1 MKKCILLMLFSFI
14 LISSACSHSEE
25 DTRGFSGVIGEGKN
39 FGYAYIEIKEQNKNS
54 WKVSYKG
61 DISIIE
67 ERAANKDDLVNY
79 RNAVNDSELVLA
91 KLLTSVAYF
100 LIVSITSLIL
110 YKKNRK
116 MLKKAGVIIT
126 ILAGIAVHIAF
137 NASVELS
144 RLLQD
149 AKYCYLILTI

>member
-1 MKKCILLMLFSFI
+1 MLFSFI

-25 DTRGFSGVIGEGKN
+25 DTQGFSGVISEGKN
-39 FGYAYIEIKEQNKNS
+39 FGYAYIVIKEQNKKS

-67 ERAANKDDLVNY
+67 ERAANKEDLVNY
-79 RNAVNDSELVLA
+79 RNAVNDGELVLA
-91 KLLTSVAYF
+91 KLIISVTYF
-100 LIVSITSLIL
+100 LIVSLTSLIL

-116 MLKKAGVIIT
+116 MLKEAGVIIT
-126 ILAGIAVHIAF
+126 ILAAIAVHITF